1 MCAARRV
8 ALRRPG
14 GGRPARD
21 DRLHVIYQVIVS
33 VGLPSQLPLLGGLVG
48 DAHLSGVL
56 AQLHA
61 NRAPQNYPKHNKDDF
76 WLSPLACVWL
86 PSPRRRGAGGEV
98 PHSPL
103 GAAAASA
110 AGSAGA

>member
-1 MCAARRV
+1 MGGARRV
-8 ALRRPG
+8 AFRRPG

-21 DRLHVIYQVIVS
+21 ARLHVIYQVIVS

-48 DAHLSGVL
+48 DAHLAGVL

-76 WLSPLACVWL
+76 WLLPCGAAPPARWASTPSGVW
-86 PSPRRRGAGGEV
+86 GGAAGG
-98 PHSPL
+98 
-103 GAAAASA
+103 G
-110 AGSAGA
+110 